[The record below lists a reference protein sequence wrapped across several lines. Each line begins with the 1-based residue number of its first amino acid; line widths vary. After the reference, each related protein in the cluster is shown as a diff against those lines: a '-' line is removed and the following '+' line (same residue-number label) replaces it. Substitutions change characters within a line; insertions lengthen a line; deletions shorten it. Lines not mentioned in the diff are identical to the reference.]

1 MIVPEL
7 TNEYLTRAIKASRPL
22 QISGRVNKV
31 VGMLLE
37 SIGPKAS
44 IGDVCKLKDQL
55 GNLIA
60 DTEIIGF
67 KENNTILSMVL
78 GEIEKIAPGMELVS
92 TGKSLTIS
100 VGDGLL
106 GRIIDGMGNPI
117 DGKSGLVTREQRS
130 LYAKPPNPLNR
141 NKITEPLSTGIRV
154 IDGMLT
160 IGKGQRLGIF
170 SGSGVG
176 KSTLIG
182 MIARSSSADVNVI
195 ALIGERGREVREFIE
210 KDLGSSG
217 LSRSVVVVAT
227 GDKPPILRIKAAL
240 AATTV
245 AEYFR
250 DQGLDV
256 MLMMDSITRLAM
268 AQREIGLSTGEPPT
282 TKGYTPS
289 VFNLM
294 QKTMER
300 SGNSDKGSITALYS
314 VLVEG
319 DDMNEP
325 IADTARGILDGHI
338 VLSRNLASMGHY
350 PAIDVLESI
359 SRSRNDIISDNHR
372 KATIEIQK
380 LMAAYRYSED
390 LIAVGAYSRGA
401 NQLTD
406 RAIELKPNIDN
417 FLMQDIFEMSNFQD
431 TEAKLLSMAGIRQII
446 NNEENSNS
454 L

>member
-7 TNEYLTRAIKASRPL
+7 TKEYLTRAINASRPL

-60 DTEIIGF
+60 HTEIIGF

-117 DGKSGLVTREQRS
+117 DGKSELVTRQQRS

-141 NKITEPLSTGIRV
+141 NKITEPLSTGIRA

-268 AQREIGLSTGEPPT
+268 AQREIGLSSGEPPT

-338 VLSRNLASMGHY
+338 VLSRHLASMGHY

-359 SRSRNDIISDNHR
+359 SRSRNDVISDNHR

-406 RAIELKPNIDN
+406 RAIELKSNIDN
-417 FLMQDIFEMSNFQD
+417 FLMQDIFEKSNFQES
-431 TEAKLLSMAGIRQII
+431 EAKLLTLAGIRQNII
-446 NNEENSNS
+446 NEENSKS